1 MSILAGLAGAVA
13 VLVAALVKG
22 AIGFG
27 FPLIATPLL
36 ALTVDLR
43 TAVAV
48 LLVPNIA
55 MDVVQVARR
64 GAIAAT
70 LRRLWLLL
78 AAGAVGMSLGT
89 RLLVTLDPRV
99 STRVLGACL
108 VLFVAINGRRV
119 PLRVPAGWEPWVSP
133 VVGVVAGLLG
143 GVTNVPGTPLV
154 LYYYALGM
162 EKYEFVR
169 SVSLTFVI
177 YKLVQLGAAIQFGL
191 LSWRLLGISVGLTVL
206 GCGAFALG
214 LRVQDRLHQGA
225 FDRMVLAAVGLLG
238 TWLLLGSFL

>member
-1 MSILAGLAGAVA
+1 MSILTALAGAVA
-13 VLVAALVKG
+13 VLVASLVKG

-36 ALTVDLR
+36 ALAVDVR

-70 LRRLWLLL
+70 VRRLWLVL
-78 AAGAVGMSLGT
+78 AAGVVGMTLGT
-89 RLLVTLDPRV
+89 RLLVHLDPRV
-99 STRVLGACL
+99 ATGVLGGCL
-108 VLFVAINGRRV
+108 LVFVAINRRRV
-119 PLRVPAGWEPWVSP
+119 PLRVPAGWEPWLSP
-133 VVGVVAGLLG
+133 VVGVVAGVIG
-143 GVTNVPGTPLV
+143 GVTNVPGPPLV

-162 EKYEFVR
+162 EKHEFVR
-169 SVSLTFVI
+169 SVSLTFVT
-177 YKLVQLGAAIQFGL
+177 YKLVQLGAAAQFGL

-206 GCGAFALG
+206 GFGAFALG
-214 LRVQDRLHQGA
+214 LRVQDRLLQGT
-225 FDRMVLAAVGLLG
+225 FDRLVLAAVGLLG
-238 TWLLLGSFL
+238 TWLLLRSLV

>member
-1 MSILAGLAGAVA
+1 MSILTALAGAVA
-13 VLVAALVKG
+13 VLAGALMKG

-36 ALTVDLR
+36 ALAVDVR

-70 LRRLWLLL
+70 VRRLWLLL

-89 RLLVTLDPRV
+89 RLLVALDPRV
-99 STRVLGACL
+99 STGVLGGCL
-108 VLFVAINGRRV
+108 LLFVALGGRRV
-119 PLRVPAGWEPWVSP
+119 PLRVPDGWEPWVSP
-133 VVGVVAGLLG
+133 VVGVAAGLVG
-143 GVTNVPGTPLV
+143 GVTNVPGPPLV

-169 SVSLTFVI
+169 SVSLTFVS
-177 YKLVQLGAAIQFGL
+177 YKLVQLGAAAQFGL
-191 LSWRLLGISVGLTVL
+191 LSWRLLGVSVGLTVL
-206 GCGAFALG
+206 GFGAFALG
-214 LRVQDRLHQGA
+214 LRVQDRLRQGT
-225 FDRMVLAAVGLLG
+225 FDRLVLAAVGLLG
-238 TWLLLGSFL
+238 TSLLLRALL